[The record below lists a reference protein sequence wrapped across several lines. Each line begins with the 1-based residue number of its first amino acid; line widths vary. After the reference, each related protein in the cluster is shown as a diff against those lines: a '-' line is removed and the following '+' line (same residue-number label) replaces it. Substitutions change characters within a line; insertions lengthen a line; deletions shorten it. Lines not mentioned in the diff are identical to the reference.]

1 MFNKISIR
9 VRVTA
14 ITVLLLTICCIGLTL
29 VLNQNAFRMA
39 EDLKGSVAMNVNNG
53 ITHGAIVN
61 EAELDNLLKGQH
73 LDQYEIPSSTISAE
87 QVKKSYEISSLMY
100 MLIVISFGGVLTYF
114 IMGKSLK
121 PLKDLSKEMKN
132 TSIDNLSKEIEV
144 GKRLDEIYDLSVSFN
159 YMNKKLNEAFMMQK
173 RFSNSAAH
181 ELRTPL
187 AVMRTK
193 IDVFNKRKNPSID
206 DYDKLI
212 DLMKKQLVRL
222 SDIVNSLLSLTNM
235 EDLDISQDINLKTL
249 VNYVFNDLSSL
260 AEKKEIEINI
270 IGQNSLIKGNYDLIY
285 RTFYNLIENAIKYNC
300 EKGRVDIEIKDK
312 KVIIKDT
319 GIGIPDEMKEQIF
332 EAFFTVDKSRS
343 RMLGGAGIGLSIVK
357 TVIEKH
363 KGKILVKNNNPKG
376 SIFEISF

>member
-1 MFNKISIR
+1 MFNKVSIR
-9 VRVTA
+9 VRVTV

-39 EDLKGSVAMNVNNG
+39 EDLKGSIAMNVNNG
-53 ITHGAIVN
+53 TAHGAIVN
-61 EAELDNLLKGQH
+61 DYELDNLLKGQH
-73 LDQYEIPSSTISAE
+73 INQYEIPSSTISAE

-100 MLIVISFGGVLTYF
+100 MLIFISFGGILTYL

-132 TSIDNLSKEIEV
+132 TSIENLSKEIEV

-159 YMNKKLNEAFMMQK
+159 YMNKRLNEAFMMQK

-193 IDVFNKRKNPSID
+193 IDVFNKRKHSSIE

-212 DLMKKQLVRL
+212 ELMKKQLVRL

-235 EDLDISQDINLKTL
+235 EDLDISKDINLKTL

-260 AEKKEIEINI
+260 AQKKKIDINI
-270 IGQNSLIKGNYDLIY
+270 IGQDSLIKGNYDLIY

-300 EKGRVDIEIKDK
+300 EKGRVDIEIKEK

-357 TVIEKH
+357 TVIERH
-363 KGKILVKNNNPKG
+363 NGKILVENNDPKG

>member
-1 MFNKISIR
+1 MFNKVSIR
-9 VRVTA
+9 VRVTV

-29 VLNQNAFRMA
+29 VLNQNAFRLA
-39 EDLKGSVAMNVNNG
+39 EDLKGSIAMNVNNG
-53 ITHGAIVN
+53 IAHGAIVN
-61 EAELDNLLKGQH
+61 DYELDNLLKGQH
-73 LDQYEIPSSTISAE
+73 IDQYEIPSSTISAE

-100 MLIVISFGGVLTYF
+100 MLIFISFGGILTYL

-132 TSIDNLSKEIEV
+132 TSIENLSKEIEV

-159 YMNKKLNEAFMMQK
+159 YMNKRLNEAFMMQK

-193 IDVFNKRKNPSID
+193 IDVFNKRKHSSIE

-212 DLMKKQLVRL
+212 ELMKKQLVRL

-235 EDLDISQDINLKTL
+235 EDLDISKDINLKTL

-260 AEKKEIEINI
+260 AQKKKIDINI
-270 IGQNSLIKGNYDLIY
+270 IGQDSLIKGNYDLIY

-300 EKGRVDIEIKDK
+300 EKGRVDIEIKEK

-357 TVIEKH
+357 TIIERH
-363 KGKILVKNNNPKG
+363 NGKILVENNDPKG